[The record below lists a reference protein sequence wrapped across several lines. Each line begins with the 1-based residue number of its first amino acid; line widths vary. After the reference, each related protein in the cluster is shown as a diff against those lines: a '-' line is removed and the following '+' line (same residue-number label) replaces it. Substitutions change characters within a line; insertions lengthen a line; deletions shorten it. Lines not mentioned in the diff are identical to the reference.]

1 MPSLLDPQ
9 NLVFLAP
16 FAAGLLLAILT
27 MATGAM
33 HGAHGHA
40 GHGHLGHGHVGH
52 AHGMAH
58 AAHGH
63 AAPAHAAAGH
73 GSSHA
78 HAAAHPHANNGAAK
92 SAAREAPA
100 GGISLGSVFGAVTG
114 LNQAP
119 ITVLLWTFLIGW
131 GFCGFWSR
139 YLFHVPLEL
148 ALLIAGG
155 GGYVIA
161 RSAAV
166 LVSRMIPPDTTSA
179 VSRPQLLGSTGHAV
193 YPITDTGGRVHV
205 YDAFGTLHA
214 ESCRLE
220 NGQSPIEK
228 GCEVLLIDYDDQRR
242 VFLVERLSPAAVTAA
257 EIARSEE

>member
-27 MATGAM
+27 MATGVG

-40 GHGHLGHGHVGH
+40 GHGPLGHVGH
-52 AHGMAH
+52 GHGLAHGSHGHTA
-58 AAHGH
+58 AAHV
-63 AAPAHAAAGH
+63 APAH
-73 GSSHA
+73 GSA
-78 HAAAHPHANNGAAK
+78 NGHAAAHQHANSGAAR
-92 SAAREAPA
+92 SAVREAPA
-100 GGISLGSVFGAVTG
+100 GGMSLGSVLGAVTG

-139 YLFHVPLEL
+139 YLFHVPLDL
-148 ALLIAGG
+148 ALPIAGG
-155 GGYVIA
+155 GGFVIA

-193 YPITDTGGRVHV
+193 FPITETAGRVHV

-220 NGQSPIEK
+220 KGQSPIDK

-242 VFLVERLSPAAVTAA
+242 LFLVERLSPAAATTA
-257 EIARSEE
+257 EMGRSEM

>member
-27 MATGAM
+27 MATGAV

-40 GHGHLGHGHVGH
+40 GHSHLGHGHVGH
-52 AHGMAH
+52 GQGLAHGGQSPGTPAH
-58 AAHGH
+58 GAASHAAAHGH
-63 AAPAHAAAGH
+63 AAHQ
-73 GSSHA
+73 
-78 HAAAHPHANNGAAK
+78 HPHNGAAR

-100 GGISLGSVFGAVTG
+100 GGISLGSVLAAITG

-139 YLFHVPLEL
+139 YLFHIPLDLAVP
-148 ALLIAGG
+148 IAGAG
-155 GGYVIA
+155 GFVIA

-166 LVSRMIPPDTTSA
+166 LVARMIPPDVTSA
-179 VSRPQLLGSTGHAV
+179 VSRQQLLGRTGHAV
-193 YPITDTGGRVHV
+193 FPVTDTTGSVHV
-205 YDAFGTLHA
+205 YDPFGTLHA

-220 NGQSPIEK
+220 KGQSPIEK

-242 VFLVERLSPAAVTAA
+242 VFLVERLSPPAVTTT
-257 EIARSEE
+257 EIGRSVE